1 MLHLMPF
8 DGDPLDRVSNERH
21 DDAWVQEKLRDSAS
35 RFLPLWRL
43 QAPVVNGDEPRLV
56 WTDGR
61 VLNQLGDGH
70 QTALLGLL
78 DGVAH
83 FAVDVSELEDPI
95 ATLDLE
101 DASYSDVRAL
111 ATRVPAPEAGTIAHA
126 RSVLDWHRRH
136 GFCPNCGSK
145 TESFE
150 GGSVR
155 KCAACS
161 ASHFPRTD
169 PVVIML
175 VWRGDRCLLGK
186 RAGAAGN
193 RYSCLAGYMDQGE
206 TIEAAVRREVREEAG
221 LEIDEVRYFASQP
234 WPFPSTLM
242 IGCFAHAA
250 SDDIEVDARE
260 IEDARWFSRDEISRV
275 LGGPDPAVE
284 VTIPERVAIAHHLIR
299 AWSESGPAGAK

>member
-1 MLHLMPF
+1 MPELIPF
-8 DGDPLDRVSNERH
+8 AGDPLDRVANERH
-21 DDAWVQEKLRDSAS
+21 DEAWVEERRREEGT

-43 QAPVVNGDEPRLV
+43 QAPFREDPHTCLV
-56 WTDGR
+56 WTDAAS
-61 VLNQLGDGH
+61 LGDLVETA

-78 DGVAH
+78 DGIAH
-83 FAVDVSELEDPI
+83 FAVDVSELEEPV
-95 ATLDLE
+95 AALHLDG
-101 DASYSDVRAL
+101 AAYSDVRAL
-111 ATRVPAPEAGTIAHA
+111 ATRVPAPEAGILAHA

-136 GFCPNCGSK
+136 GYCPNCGGK
-145 TESFE
+145 TETAE
-150 GGSVR
+150 GGIVR
-155 KCAACS
+155 KCPGCNAQ
-161 ASHFPRTD
+161 HFPRTD

-221 LEIDEVRYFASQP
+221 VEIDEVRYFASQP

-250 SDDIEVDARE
+250 ADEVFPDAQE
-260 IEDARWFSRDEISRV
+260 IEDARWFERDEIARV
-275 LGGPDPAVE
+275 LGGDPEAGIGVPD
-284 VTIPERVAIAHHLIR
+284 RVAIAHHLIR
-299 AWSESGPAGAK
+299 AWLESGPGAAK